1 MDSLKENHDL
11 EEPDLDVMTDVIT
24 DPTDAVGSIKKL
36 WGDHQKSKKK
46 SDRLCWETGAAVN

>member
-36 WGDHQKSKKK
+36 WGDHQKSK
-46 SDRLCWETGAAVN
+46 